1 MTDNDQRK
9 VFAANLIRLL
19 EASGKS
25 QKEVAAAIDVIPQTF
40 NTWCMGQAL
49 PRMGK
54 IQRLADYFGVK
65 KSELIDPPA
74 ESKDPYAGYTPAN
87 PEEEKLL
94 EYYRMLD
101 PENKA
106 HLMDHIHDK
115 PEKAIDL
122 SAYDLSDA
130 QIKLINLLVSLSPE
144 EAQRAR
150 DFVAGILAARPNDYT
165 PRR

>member
-1 MTDNDQRK
+1 MTEK
-9 VFAANLIRLL
+9 EIFANNLNRYMARI
-19 EASGKS
+19 GKTQADLIADLGINKS
-25 QKEVAAAIDVIPQTF
+25 TIS
-40 NTWCMGQAL
+40 TWCAGKKM
-49 PRMGK
+49 PRMGA
-54 IQRLADYFGVK
+54 IQLLADYFGVK

-74 ESKDPYAGYTPAN
+74 EVKDPYAGYTPAN

-106 HLMDHIHDK
+106 HLMDHINDK

-130 QIKLINLLVSLSPE
+130 QIKLINLLVSLNPD
-144 EAQRAR
+144 EARRAR
-150 DFVAGILAARPNDYT
+150 DFVAGMLAARPNDYT